1 MLKRYNPF
9 KMGGAHERFTMTKQ
23 SKNNGGNAPFGFRW
37 NDGELVQEPLE
48 AKIYALIFELFLV
61 HQRKQTVAK
70 LINARGF
77 RTKKGGEFSYTTIK
91 GLLKN
96 PVAKGAQRSSISV
109 EGVDG
114 TKHDEVVEKSV
125 APIVSEKVWDHVQA
139 ILDEQS
145 GKQSRS
151 PTQDIFVGKVSCHC
165 GSPMELPSKSADY
178 KCPSC
183 TETISTKDVW
193 DVVENR
199 LASLTLPT
207 NDLLTKTATTAL
219 LEIKTD
225 PKRLLKQVNH
235 DIDKLFSLH
244 ASESITDDVFKER
257 HAPLLERKTQLEATL
272 ENKKTA
278 VSPTSFIDTWHTLPS
293 EMKRIVVE
301 NLIDDIVVS
310 PTKVTVSLYPLFNF
324 AQQVTTTAA

>member
-1 MLKRYNPF
+1 MN
-9 KMGGAHERFTMTKQ
+9 E
-23 SKNNGGNAPFGFRW
+23 KNNGGNAAFGFRW
-37 NDGELVQEPLE
+37 QDGELVQEPHE

-70 LINARGF
+70 LINAQGF
-77 RTKKGGEFSYTTIK
+77 RTSTDRDFSYETVK
-91 GLLKN
+91 RLLKS
-96 PVAKGAQRSSISV
+96 PLAKGIHRSNIAV
-109 EGVDG
+109 QNDDG
-114 TKHDEVVEKSV
+114 TRRNEVVEKPV
-125 APIVSEKVWDHVQA
+125 APIVSENVWDHVQA
-139 ILDEQS
+139 ILAEQA
-145 GKQSRS
+145 GGQSRS

-183 TETISTKDVW
+183 TEAISIKDVW
-193 DVVENR
+193 DVVEKR
-199 LASLTLPT
+199 LELLILPT

-244 ASESITDDVFKER
+244 ASESITDGIFKER
-257 HAPLLERKTQLEATL
+257 HAPLVERKTQLEAAIKK
-272 ENKKTA
+272 KKTA
-278 VSPTSFIDTWHTLPS
+278 HSPTSFIDTWHTLPS